1 MDKASATRLPRFERR
16 LCRRNRFWGRAWE
29 GTVEVPFDDVMVAD
43 LVALRLDDVGAA
55 SKQHE
60 VYGLTRIRVGPLA
73 LPFPGNFL
81 FLKYL
86 WPIKRWAP
94 YPELTAG
101 QWDEIL
107 RTLSDAGA
115 TLTVGV
121 TAAWVERDGRIVP
134 FPIKFP
140 GPARVLREGAVS
152 GLLEIANHG
161 YTHCVVDN
169 GRFRPRLFSGNRP
182 WHREFYDWL
191 PEEVHRDHLRA
202 AQEILASWIGAPVQ
216 TLVPPGNVLSAKA
229 VALAASVG
237 IRFIS
242 RTGVMPDGA
251 RDGVTF
257 VDDSRVVA
265 FHDRDI
271 VTRGVAYLRRLID
284 SHRGARFVTLSE
296 LGRLQAATR

>member
-1 MDKASATRLPRFERR
+1 
-16 LCRRNRFWGRAWE
+16 
-29 GTVEVPFDDVMVAD
+29 
-43 LVALRLDDVGAA
+43 
-55 SKQHE
+55 
-60 VYGLTRIRVGPLA
+60 
-73 LPFPGNFL
+73 
-81 FLKYL
+81 
-86 WPIKRWAP
+86 
-94 YPELTAG
+94 
-101 QWDEIL
+101 
-107 RTLSDAGA
+107 
-115 TLTVGV
+115 
-121 TAAWVERDGRIVP
+121 
-134 FPIKFP
+134 
-140 GPARVLREGAVS
+140 
-152 GLLEIANHG
+152 
-161 YTHCVVDN
+161 VDN

-229 VALAASVG
+229 VASAASVG